1 MASVTIP
8 FSYLENYAQ
17 TVHDLDAINQSLL
30 ADALAATDLN
40 DKRAVASVMRAVCQ
54 TSNEQAQEL
63 ATAFY
68 RGLSLMQTG
77 KDMTKRVKSG
87 WDETATDVAVS
98 AILRDTEGDPEGMAS
113 QLSQRL
119 SFEINR
125 ASKRGV
131 YRAGQADGRQVRYA
145 RVPVGAETCAWCIM
159 TAGLG
164 FWYMTEES
172 ASHSHGGCDC
182 VIVSEIVERPKTG
195 EYRDVRIEGYDSS
208 TYREM
213 YQRANALRANGDLP
227 QGMFDH
233 IADIRSLR
241 EMQGRPYRDDTN
253 GTLYVMRQMYG
264 LK

>member
-1 MASVTIP
+1 MADVIIP
-8 FSYLENYAQ
+8 FSYLENYAR
-17 TVHDLDAINQSLL
+17 TVHDLDSINQGLL
-30 ADALAATDLN
+30 ADALANTDLS
-40 DKRAVASVMRAVCQ
+40 DRQAVAALMRSICQ

-68 RGLSLMQTG
+68 RGLSLMETG
-77 KDMTKRVKSG
+77 KDMTVRVKSG

-98 AILRDTEGDPEGMAS
+98 AILRDSEGDPDALAR

-119 SFEINR
+119 SYEINR

-131 YRAGQADGRQVRYA
+131 YMAGQADKRQVRYA
-145 RVPVGAETCAWCIM
+145 RVPVGVETCAWCIM

-172 ASHSHGGCDC
+172 ASHSHAHCDC
-182 VIVSEIVERPKTG
+182 VIVADMVERPKTG
-195 EYRDVRIEGYDSS
+195 DYRDVRIDGYDSS
-208 TYREM
+208 VYREM

-227 QGMFDH
+227 QEMLDH
-233 IADIRSLR
+233 ISDVHALR
-241 EMQGRPYRDDTN
+241 DREGRPYRDDTN
-253 GTLYVMRQMYG
+253 GTLYVMRHLYG